1 MYAAAH
7 GDYNELEQLVAGQ
20 LAGLAPQPTHCC
32 LQVATKH
39 VIPARGT
46 LFLAQH

>member
-20 LAGLAPQPTHCC
+20 LAGLAPQNSTLLPES
-32 LQVATKH
+32 QWKH
-39 VIPARGT
+39 IQPA
-46 LFLAQH
+46 